1 MEKELLEIIDHFGI
15 ETQQRKLQ
23 EELFE
28 LQQAITI
35 FEQGNNQSCDDI
47 AEELVD
53 VIVLLKQFIYHYN
66 LNKHHLNKIE
76 IHKIKRTLQRIES
89 GYYE

>member
-1 MEKELLEIIDHFGI
+1 MEQELLEIIDHFGI

-35 FEQGNNQSCDDI
+35 FEQSNNQSCDNI

-53 VIVLLKQFIYHYN
+53 VIVLLKQFICHYN